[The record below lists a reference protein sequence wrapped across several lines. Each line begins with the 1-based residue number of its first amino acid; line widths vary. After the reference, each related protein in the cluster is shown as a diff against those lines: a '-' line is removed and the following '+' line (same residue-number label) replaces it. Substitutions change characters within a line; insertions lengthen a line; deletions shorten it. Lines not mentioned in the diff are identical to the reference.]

1 MAITTLSEVKK
12 ILNISTTDNDDW
24 ITTLI
29 PQVEDDY
36 LNIRGKPFEVGTKVQ
51 VETLGL
57 SSDEEMGLT
66 IGEDDYVIDLKD
78 NDTAHMIA
86 YRVFQQMKPSV
97 LYKISIVNA
106 ASSSADL
113 LFLEKYP
120 KYQEDFSVMDL
131 SVDAS
136 ANFDTTISKMQTFYP
151 KGAEQTAAQMISYQM
166 DKPGGV
172 QSESLG
178 DYSVTYA
185 ETGGG
190 GYPRNITSGIIRF
203 VVMK

>member
-1 MAITTLSEVKK
+1 MAITTLNEVKK
-12 ILNISTTDNDDW
+12 ILNITTTEKDDW

-36 LNIRGKPFEVGTKVQ
+36 LSIRGRPFEVGTKVK

-57 SSDEEMGLT
+57 PADEDMGLT
-66 IGEDDYVIDLKD
+66 IGEDDYIIELKD
-78 NDTAHMIA
+78 DDTAHMIA
-86 YRVFQQMKPSV
+86 YRVCQQMKPSV
-97 LYKISIVNA
+97 LFKISIANA

-113 LFLEKYP
+113 LFVEKYP
-120 KYQEDFSVMDL
+120 KYQENFSVMDL
-131 SVDAS
+131 DVDAS

-151 KGAEQTAAQMISYQM
+151 SGAEQTVAQMISYQM

-190 GYPRNITSGIIRF
+190 GYPRNITGGITRF
-203 VVMK
+203 VVMQ

>member
-1 MAITTLSEVKK
+1 VAITTLNEVKS
-12 ILNISTTDNDDW
+12 ILNITTTDNDDW

-36 LNIRGKPFEVGTKVQ
+36 LNIRGKPFELGTRVQ
-51 VETLGL
+51 FETLGL
-57 SSDEEMGLT
+57 SSDEDMGLT
-66 IGEDDYVIDLKD
+66 IGEDDYVIELKD

-86 YRVFQQMKPSV
+86 YRVYQQMKPSV
-97 LYKISIVNA
+97 LYKLSLVNA
-106 ASSSADL
+106 SSSSADV
-113 LFLEKYP
+113 LFTEKYP
-120 KYQEDFSVMDL
+120 KYQEDYSVMDL

-136 ANFDTTISKMQTFYP
+136 ANFDTTITKMETFYP
-151 KGAEQTAAQMISYQM
+151 TGAEQTAAQMISYQM

-190 GYPRNITSGIIRF
+190 GYPRNIMSGITRF
-203 VVMK
+203 VVMQ